1 MEFMEIHGNA
11 ALTVREREE
20 VQRRHREAGESIR
33 QLAGRYRVNP
43 STIQRWI
50 HRDSALDLTSGPKQP
65 RRRLTPEQQ
74 ATIRRYR
81 EDHPGAGAR
90 TIAAMLAKEY
100 GPLSPATIGR
110 FLRAEGLTRPAGK
123 KVRVRQ
129 PLRVGRHRLQ
139 MDIQELPAI
148 RGESGFE
155 YKISILHMA
164 TRMKYSEIHP
174 RMSSAL
180 VVETLQRALAH
191 LPPFFFSVDR

>member
-1 MEFMEIHGNA
+1 MEIHGNA

-20 VQRRHREAGESIR
+20 VQRRHREGGESIR
-33 QLAGRYRVNP
+33 HLADRYRVNP

-50 HRDSALDLTSGPKQP
+50 HRDSVLDLTSGPKQP
-65 RRRLTPEQQ
+65 RRGLTPEQQ
-74 ATIRRYR
+74 AAIRRYR
-81 EDHPGAGAR
+81 AENPRAGAI
-90 TIAAMLAKEY
+90 TIAAGLREEFGK
-100 GPLSPATIGR
+100 LSPATMGR
-110 FLRAEGLTRPAGK
+110 FLRAEGLARPTEK

-148 RGESGFE
+148 RGKSGFE

-174 RMSSAL
+174 RMSSEL